1 MLCCT
6 YTHIRTVR
14 QNHRGVSKLLIWLGL
29 VVTRALSLYHVACS
43 DQRVDA
49 LADAREQLEQSR
61 SMVHGLQ
68 QEVGAPVEGRAVSA
82 ARHVVLVGHMHSC
95 YVVH

>member
-1 MLCCT
+1 MLYIYAHT
-6 YTHIRTVR
+6 LR
-14 QNHRGVSKLLIWLGL
+14 QNHHGVAKLLTWLGL
-29 VVTRALSLYHVACS
+29 VVTCALSLYHLACS

-68 QEVGAPVEGRAVSA
+68 QEVGAPVEGRAVSLA
-82 ARHVVLVGHMHSC
+82 QHMVLVGHI
-95 YVVH
+95 